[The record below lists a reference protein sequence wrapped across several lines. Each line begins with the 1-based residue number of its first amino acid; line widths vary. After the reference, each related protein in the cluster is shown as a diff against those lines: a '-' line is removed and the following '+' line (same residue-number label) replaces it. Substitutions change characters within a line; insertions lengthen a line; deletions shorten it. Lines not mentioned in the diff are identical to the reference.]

1 MRGAKTGGAGL
12 LLALLVLSGTAA
24 GQTGT
29 PAVLSAEYSG
39 LTEGIDAEGLKRF
52 VWTSR
57 LSETTGQ
64 AGILINDMQY
74 CLTDDKSNEEVC
86 EHVDP
91 VLIFNADYIPPQ
103 SSLQSED
110 EITIQ
115 RSMETDTWTVTRRYI
130 GTDDSG
136 NAVSGEF
143 SFDIVLGHLPPS
155 P

>member
-1 MRGAKTGGAGL
+1 MKGLNTGGAGV
-12 LLALLVLSGTAA
+12 LLALIVLPGTAA

-39 LTEGIDAEGLKRF
+39 LTEGFDPDGLKRF

-57 LSETTGQ
+57 LVETSGQ
-64 AGILINDMQY
+64 AGIRINDMQY

-91 VLIFNADYIPPQ
+91 VMIFNADYIPPR
-103 SSLQSED
+103 SSLESED

-115 RSMETDTWTVTRRYI
+115 KSMETDTWTVTRRYL
-130 GTDDSG
+130 GTDDFG
-136 NAVSGEF
+136 NPVSGEF
-143 SFDIVLGHLPPS
+143 SFDIVLGYLPAS